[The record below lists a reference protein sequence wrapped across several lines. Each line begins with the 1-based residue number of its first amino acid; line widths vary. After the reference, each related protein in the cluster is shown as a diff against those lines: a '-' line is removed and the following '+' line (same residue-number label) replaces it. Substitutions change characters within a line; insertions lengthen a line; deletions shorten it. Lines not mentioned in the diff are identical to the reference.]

1 VNILS
6 QLVPKA
12 AEAGIPFLVIGG
24 HAVIAY
30 GFPRQTA
37 DLDLLV
43 REEDREAWHALVTGL
58 GYTPYHL
65 QANFLMYNSLATG
78 MAPLD
83 FMIVNGQTF
92 SRLATDAGRLG
103 AEGHGAMIPSL
114 RHLVALKLHALR
126 SGQAHR
132 QERDLL
138 DVTTLVELHAIDLA
152 SPDYRE
158 IFERYGT
165 ATIRAEI
172 DRRLGRSRPPGP

>member
-1 VNILS
+1 MNILG

-12 AEAGIPFLVIGG
+12 AEAGVPFLVIGG

-37 DLDLLV
+37 DLDLLI
-43 REEDREAWHALVTGL
+43 REQDRETWHALVTAL

-65 QANFLMYNSLATG
+65 QANFLMYNSLVPGTP
-78 MAPLD
+78 PLD
-83 FMIVNGQTF
+83 FMIVNAQTF
-92 SRLATDAGRLG
+92 ARLAADSGRLG

-114 RHLVALKLHALR
+114 RHLIALKLHALR
-126 SGQAHR
+126 GGQAHR
-132 QERDLL
+132 HERDLL
-138 DVTTLVELHAIDLA
+138 DVITLVQLQSIDLA

-165 ATIRAEI
+165 EAIRAEL